1 MQTEDI
7 VRQVRTFITE
17 NYLLGQDHPFAESDS
32 FLEQGIIDST
42 GVLELVAFIQE
53 TYGIAVEDEELTPE
67 NLDSL
72 TSVTAYITRKLQP
85 AAEAAAVKK
94 ASQGGL

>member
-1 MQTEDI
+1 MQTQDI
-7 VRQVRTFITE
+7 VRQVRSFITE
-17 NYLLGQDHPFAESDS
+17 NYLLGQDRPFGESDS

-42 GVLELVAFIQE
+42 GVLELVAFVQE

-72 TSVTAYITRKLQP
+72 TSVADYVARKLQ
-85 AAEAAAVKK
+85 AASEAVSVKG